1 MTKTITGKVE
11 LKRDG
16 SFKTFVYELNGEVLR
31 KSHRYYPL
39 GFRYDANY
47 KLEKNNWSFGKAP
60 NSTDSKRYR
69 TEVFQV
75 IWQESASEFLP
86 EEARIMQLIDLADAK
101 KEVGA

>member
-1 MTKTITGKVE
+1 MTKTITGKVQ

-39 GFRYDANY
+39 GFQYNS
-47 KLEKNNWSFGKAP
+47 EHWSFGKAP

-86 EEARIMQLIDLADAK
+86 EEAR

>member
-1 MTKTITGKVE
+1 MKKTITGKVQ

-39 GFRYDANY
+39 GFQYNG
-47 KLEKNNWSFGKAP
+47 EHWSFGKAP

-86 EEARIMQLIDLADAK
+86 EEAR

>member
-1 MTKTITGKVE
+1 MTKTITGKVQ
-11 LKRDG
+11 LKRGG

-39 GFRYDANY
+39 GFKYFRDNGHH
-47 KLEKNNWSFGKAP
+47 WTFGKAP
-60 NSTDSKRYR
+60 NSIDSKRYR

-86 EEARIMQLIDLADAK
+86 EEAR

>member
-1 MTKTITGKVE
+1 MTKTITGKVQ

-39 GFRYDANY
+39 GFQYLRDNG
-47 KLEKNNWSFGKAP
+47 EHWSFGKAP

-86 EEARIMQLIDLADAK
+86 EEAR